1 MVHLSKANTSGLI
14 SVAIC
19 CGSFVILTGLGGMC
33 RCVTREQL
41 KIGELGEPL

>member
-1 MVHLSKANTSGLI
+1 MVHLSKANTDGFI
-14 SVAIC
+14 YVAIS

-33 RCVTREQL
+33 RCVTAEQL